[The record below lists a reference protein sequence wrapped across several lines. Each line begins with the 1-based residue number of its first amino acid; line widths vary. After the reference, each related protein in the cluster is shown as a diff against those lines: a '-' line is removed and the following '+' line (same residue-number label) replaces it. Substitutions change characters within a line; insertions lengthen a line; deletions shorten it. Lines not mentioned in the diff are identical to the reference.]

1 MAGSIFGRM
10 RIRLLALVAIIC
22 CLVTSSK
29 AQTMPGAGPGNIAFL
44 RIFEQYKGLSATA
57 DMKISDSG
65 AKDSMSVVFGLS
77 LADGNARFDV
87 DLANAK
93 GSMISPEVVAQ
104 MKAVGM
110 DRVVSI
116 MRMDK
121 KRLYI
126 IYPGLKAYADMV
138 IPNEAADSLN
148 KTLKTTKTVQGK
160 ENVGS
165 HSCNKVLLTV
175 SDDKGHK
182 QVITTWEAADMKSFP
197 VQAQMMENG
206 QNILVNFRDV
216 KLSKPDGK
224 VFEPPAG
231 YKKYDDVQS
240 MMAQGVS
247 GK

>member
-1 MAGSIFGRM
+1 M
-10 RIRLLALVAIIC
+10 RIRLLVLAALAC
-22 CLVTSSK
+22 CLVTPSK

-57 DMKISDSG
+57 DMKISDPTV
-65 AKDSMSVVFGLS
+65 KDSMTVTFGLS
-77 LADGNARFDV
+77 LGDGNARFDV

-93 GSMISPEVVAQ
+93 GSMISPEVVTQ
-104 MKAVGM
+104 MKALGM
-110 DRVVSI
+110 DRVISI

-148 KTLKTTKTVQGK
+148 KTLKTSKSVQGK

-165 HSCNKVLLTV
+165 HPCNKVLLTV

-182 QVITTWEAADMKSFP
+182 QTITTWEATDMKSFP

-206 QNILVNFRDV
+206 QSIVVNFRDV
-216 KLSKPDGK
+216 KLTKPDAK
-224 VFEPPAG
+224 VFEPQG
-231 YKKYDDVQS
+231 GFKKYDDIQQ
-240 MMAQGVS
+240 MMAKAMS
-247 GK
+247 AK